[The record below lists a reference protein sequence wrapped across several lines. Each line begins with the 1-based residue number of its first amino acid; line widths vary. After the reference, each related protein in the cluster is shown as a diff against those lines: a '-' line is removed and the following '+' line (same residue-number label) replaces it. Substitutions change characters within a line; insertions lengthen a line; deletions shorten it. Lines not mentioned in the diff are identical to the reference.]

1 MTDLNTIKGP
11 EDIPKNRE
19 FYIELNQRLEA
30 VGLPTLIITQD
41 SVYKDALHEY
51 LGIGIKLEKS

>member
-1 MTDLNTIKGP
+1 MTDLNTINGP

-19 FYIELNQRLEA
+19 FYIELNQRLKA

-41 SVYKDALHEY
+41 AVYKDALHEY
-51 LGIGIKLEKS
+51 LGIGIKLE